1 MAAQDQL
8 LEDPAGRAGY
18 VAAPNDSLFVTI
30 NRQAL

>member
-8 LEDPAGRAGY
+8 LEDPAGRVGY
-18 VAAPNDSLFVTI
+18 VAGPDDSFFVTI